1 MQNNLN
7 MTQGHPGRLLLRFA
21 LPLMF
26 GNVFQQLYTV
36 VDTAIVGQG
45 VSMNA
50 LAALGT
56 VDWLNW
62 MFLGIAQGFTQGFSV
77 RMAQKYGEGDEEGLK
92 RTIGVSARLSVWIA
106 VIALLVAQLGLPLF
120 LKLLKVPGDLRAE
133 AALYSR
139 IILAGV
145 PVMVFYNFCA
155 SVLRAVGD
163 SKTPLYAM
171 ITASIAN
178 ILLDCL
184 AVFGLGWGIAGAAVA
199 TVFAQCLAGTVCLIK
214 MLRTPLLRVQKH
226 HLLPER
232 NLAKGLMGL
241 GLPIAAQNIIISIG
255 GMAIQSVV
263 NNFETSFIAGF
274 TATNKLYGILEI
286 AAVSYGY
293 AVTTYTGQNFG
304 AAQWVRIRKGVR
316 WAVIIS
322 LLTSALIAAVM
333 ILFGR
338 SITMLFIS
346 SEEPAMEAA
355 AGNTAYR
362 YLCVMSIGLPIL
374 YLLHAYRSALQGM
387 GNAQIPLWSGVMEFI
402 IRVGGSVVVG
412 ISAWQ
417 EGIFLTE
424 VGAWLGAA
432 VLLGVAYYVMAAG
445 LERRGAR
452 HEQL

>member
-21 LPLMF
+21 LPLML
-26 GNVFQQLYTV
+26 GNVFQQMYTV
-36 VDTAIVGQG
+36 VDTAIVGRG
-45 VSMNA
+45 VGMLA

-77 RMAQKYGEGDEEGLK
+77 RIAQKFGEDDEEGLK
-92 RTIGVSARLSVWIA
+92 RAIGLSARLSVWIA
-106 VIALLVAQLGLPLF
+106 LVALAVAQLGMPLF
-120 LKLLKVPGDLRAE
+120 LVLLKVPRELHGMAE
-133 AALYSR
+133 LYSR

-145 PVMVFYNFCA
+145 PVMIFYNFCA

-171 ITASIAN
+171 IAAALLN
-178 ILLDCL
+178 IGLDYL
-184 AVFGLGWGIAGAAVA
+184 AVFVLRWGIAGAAVA
-199 TVFAQCLAGTVCLIK
+199 TVLAQCLAGTVCLLK
-214 MLRTPLLRVQKH
+214 MLRTPLLRVQMRH
-226 HLLPER
+226 FLPER
-232 NLAKGLMGL
+232 NMAKGLMGL

-255 GMAIQSVV
+255 GMAVQSVV

-304 AAQWVRIRKGVR
+304 AAKWERIRNGTR
-316 WAVIIS
+316 WAVFIS
-322 LLTSALIAAVM
+322 LLTSAFIAAVM

-338 SITMLFIS
+338 NITMLFIS
-346 SEEPAMEAA
+346 SEIKAQEVA

-362 YLCVMSIGLPIL
+362 YLCVMSFGLPIL
-374 YLLHAYRSALQGM
+374 YLLHIYRAALQGVS
-387 GNAQIPLWSGVMEFI
+387 NTRVPLLSGVAEFV
-402 IRVGGSVVVG
+402 IRLGGSLLVA
-412 ISAWQ
+412 ISVWQ

-424 VGAWLGAA
+424 VGAWLSAA
-432 VLLGVAYYVMAAG
+432 ILLAVAYYRMESRLGNREDVYG
-445 LERRGAR
+445 
-452 HEQL
+452 

>member
-21 LPLMF
+21 LPLML
-26 GNVFQQLYTV
+26 GNVFQQMYTV
-36 VDTAIVGQG
+36 VDTAIVGRG
-45 VSMNA
+45 VGMLA

-77 RMAQKYGEGDEEGLK
+77 RIAQKFGEDDEEGLK
-92 RTIGVSARLSVWIA
+92 RAIGLSARLSVWIA
-106 VIALLVAQLGLPLF
+106 LVALAVAQLGMPLF
-120 LKLLKVPGDLRAE
+120 LALLKVPRELYGMAE
-133 AALYSR
+133 LYSR

-145 PVMVFYNFCA
+145 PVMIFYNFCA

-163 SKTPLYAM
+163 SKTPLYSM
-171 ITASIAN
+171 IAAALLN
-178 ILLDCL
+178 IVLDYL
-184 AVFGLGWGIAGAAVA
+184 AVFVLRWGIAGAAIA
-199 TVFAQCLAGTVCLIK
+199 TVLAQCLAGTVCLVK
-214 MLRTPLLRVQKH
+214 MLHTPLLRVQKRH
-226 HLLPER
+226 FLPER
-232 NLAKGLMGL
+232 IMAKGLMGL
-241 GLPIAAQNIIISIG
+241 GLPIAAQNIIISVG
-255 GMAIQSVV
+255 GMAVQSVV
-263 NNFETSFIAGF
+263 NNFDTSFIAGF

-304 AAQWVRIRKGVR
+304 AAKWERIRKGTR
-316 WAVIIS
+316 WAAFIS

-338 SITMLFIS
+338 NITMLFIS
-346 SEEPAMEAA
+346 SEIKAQEVA

-362 YLCVMSIGLPIL
+362 YLCVMSLGLPIL
-374 YLLHAYRSALQGM
+374 YLLHIYRAALQGAS
-387 GNAQIPLWSGVMEFI
+387 NTRIPLLSGVAEFV
-402 IRVGGSVVVG
+402 IRLGGSLLVAM
-412 ISAWQ
+412 SAWQ

-432 VLLGVAYYVMAAG
+432 ILLAAAYEHMASRLG
-445 LERRGAR
+445 KGGTGCE
-452 HEQL
+452 